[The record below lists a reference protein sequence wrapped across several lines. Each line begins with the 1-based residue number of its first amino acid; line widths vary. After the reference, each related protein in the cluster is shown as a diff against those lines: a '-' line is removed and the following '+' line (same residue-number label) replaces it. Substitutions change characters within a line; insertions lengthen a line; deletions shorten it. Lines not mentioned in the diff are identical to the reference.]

1 MSKYTYDPD
10 IMADLDNEREYA
22 ASRDNSPRRL
32 KLGKGERA
40 LVRILPVNLMA
51 DQAERRQWYA
61 RVGFHWYDKRFVICP
76 RTTQPIFGGNPDARC
91 PVCDVAD
98 KYVNDKDETV
108 RKKASMASTFPNW
121 LVYVLVWEFYKK
133 GDDQPT
139 YLSKTDQFV
148 PHSFWLK
155 RPSWLDVS
163 DAFKRSLRRVPD
175 FGILNPLEGYD
186 IMLRKDMRGNLT
198 IQREEDPTSI
208 SKSIKTFEDGM
219 AYVDEIFSKVRCER
233 LNPSSDKELLDFSRK
248 LKDSLEFDDDGGRDE
263 RRSRS
268 SVDEGD
274 EDVPRSRRD
283 DRGGEDGGERPRSRH
298 ADPDDDTPPPE
309 DRPARGR
316 AVEETREDEPVRRS
330 AREEEPPARSSRKTE
345 EDTRED
351 SRDRRSQVD
360 RDLDAEEPP
369 PAARV
374 TPPPSARVVT
384 PPPASRVTP
393 PPAARSVRPP
403 PEDLSKD
410 EDGDGV
416 APERHDPAPPAGDT
430 DEPAPAQETKAA
442 QPRPAGRLSDSLR
455 SNIAS
460 LDRRR

>member
-1 MSKYTYDPD
+1 MAKYNCDPD
-10 IMADLDNEREYA
+10 ILADLDNEREYA
-22 ASRDNSPRRL
+22 SSRDNSPRRL

-61 RVGFHWYDKRFVICP
+61 RVGFHWHDKRMVICP

-98 KYVNDKDETV
+98 KYINDKDEAV

-121 LVYVLVWEFYKK
+121 LVYVLVWELYKK

-139 YLSKTDQFV
+139 FLSKTDQFV

-186 IMLRKDMRGNLT
+186 IMLRKDLRGNLT
-198 IQREEDPTSI
+198 IQREEDPTPI

-248 LKDSLEFDDDGGRDE
+248 LKDSLEFDDEGGRDD

-268 SVDEGD
+268 SADEGD
-274 EDVPRSRRD
+274 EDAPAPRSRRD
-283 DRGGEDGGERPRSRH
+283 DHGSDEREERPRSRH
-298 ADPDDDTPPPE
+298 ADPDEDAPAE

-316 AVEETREDEPVRRS
+316 SVAETREDEPVRRS
-330 AREEEPPARSSRKTE
+330 AREEDPPARSRREPE
-345 EDTRED
+345 EDSREG

-360 RDLDAEEPP
+360 RELDAEEPP
-369 PAARV
+369 PPARV
-374 TPPPSARVVT
+374 TPPPSARTVT

-393 PPAARSVRPP
+393 PPAARAVRPP
-403 PEDLSKD
+403 PEDLSK
-410 EDGDGV
+410 EDDGV
-416 APERHDPAPPAGDT
+416 APERHDPAPPADA
-430 DEPAPAQETKAA
+430 DDPALVPAAETKAT

-455 SNIAS
+455 SNIAN